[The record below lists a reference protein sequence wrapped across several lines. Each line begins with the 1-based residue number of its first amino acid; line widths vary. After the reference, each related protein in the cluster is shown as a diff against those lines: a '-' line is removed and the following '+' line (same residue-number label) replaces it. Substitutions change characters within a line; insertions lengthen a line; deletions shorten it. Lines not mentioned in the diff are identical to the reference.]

1 MLTKNESRN
10 EIVKLDASFILKFLG
25 KISKAPVEI
34 KLLENYSLR
43 VTNEDNTILAYR
55 NYLKKRFKVENDND
69 LFGIINKRLYTKN
82 TLKIKAIMDS
92 LVSLNFG
99 NEVVDAKFKSF
110 IVANNNEVIVEME
123 IKRWLLI

>member
-123 IKRWLLI
+123 IKR